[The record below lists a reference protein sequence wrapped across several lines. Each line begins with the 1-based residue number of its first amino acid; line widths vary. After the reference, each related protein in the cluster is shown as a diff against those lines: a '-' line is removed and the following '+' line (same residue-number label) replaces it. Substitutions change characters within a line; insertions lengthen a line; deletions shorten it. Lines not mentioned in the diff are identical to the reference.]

1 MATFSPW
8 DYVVFS
14 LVLGI
19 SAAIGIYFRFTG
31 GKQKTTKEFLLANQD
46 MSKWMVCVSLM
57 TSFMS
62 AVTILGVSAEN
73 YQYGTLFVIINLS
86 YIVTMPIAAY
96 IFLPVFFKL
105 GTTSVYEVSDNYSG
119 LK

>member
-1 MATFSPW
+1 
-8 DYVVFS
+8 
-14 LVLGI
+14 
-19 SAAIGIYFRFTG
+19 
-31 GKQKTTKEFLLANQD
+31 
-46 MSKWMVCVSLM
+46 
-57 TSFMS
+57 MS